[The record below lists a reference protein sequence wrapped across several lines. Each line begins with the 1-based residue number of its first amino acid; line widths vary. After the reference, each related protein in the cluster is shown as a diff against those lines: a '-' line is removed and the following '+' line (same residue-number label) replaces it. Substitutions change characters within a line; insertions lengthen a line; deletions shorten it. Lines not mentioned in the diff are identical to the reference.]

1 MGGGKDYQLPEN
13 HCLEEKVGRVESL
26 ERSVAVTDVDSRRA
40 RRRYGCGKEQG
51 GGGQQQSRLQLAAAS
66 ISGAVLLPGEELH
79 DGVAQELQPL
89 VVIDPAGGG
98 KTGRKFQHRLG
109 EQQQRRRWQWRPT
122 LDMALCRRCP

>member
-1 MGGGKDYQLPEN
+1 MGGEKDYQLPEN
-13 HCLEEKVGRVESL
+13 HCLEERVESL

-51 GGGQQQSRLQLAAAS
+51 SGGGGQRWSRLQLAAAS

-79 DGVAQELQPL
+79 DSVAQELQPL

-109 EQQQRRRWQWRPT
+109 EQQQWRPT
-122 LDMALCRRCP
+122 LDTALCRRCP